1 MRYPLGVTSRVRDG
15 QQTGVHRRVDGEAPE
30 ADAIDHGRDVA
41 DAGVERTIRDV
52 AVGEAAAAYVESHHP
67 PAACQ
72 LLENTEP
79 T

>member
-1 MRYPLGVTSRVRDG
+1 MTSRVRDG
-15 QQTGVHRRVDGEAPE
+15 QEAGVPKRVDGEARE

-41 DAGVERTIRDV
+41 DACLERAVGDV